1 MSFVIRGSG
10 EAQPGKRPKVDE
22 FLNSLKNDTKQ
33 SEWGLLADP
42 DAQFNPPHAT
52 STLRQLQREDVLRSE
67 KIINIE
73 VGSMLAGY
81 EDPIKLLMPP
91 IMQAA
96 AVVHIKRKY
105 VVGGIASRV
114 PERAPAPVSMVQED
128 VRTVKLQRYGGD
140 VDFNLNAC
148 LQPDAFKREM
158 DMKIKAQHGAL
169 SNELNKLGYQ
179 MLMDQGTSI
188 VDAMARSMG
197 AGSKYETALLR
208 DQYVTQVFGAL
219 SKFSYPIQNLLAIAK
234 RCTAYDIS
242 RSVKSVM
249 ILPHGVPEMMQY
261 TKAENMRY
269 EINGI
274 RGPQGK
280 PVTLEVSG
288 GYQVPG
294 TTASVFVHV
303 PPALHTNGAAAP
315 IADDNSLER
324 IVNIRVAYNGKKLE
338 NAGITIKNLFSRTRE
353 DFSDVAAAATSN
365 DRKACFASTAA
376 LGKIFEFD
384 DNAAHQ
390 AVAAINSNTK
400 HVLVV
405 TYKMRM
411 QSALIGIFGEET
423 GNLLMQYPRSTVSS
437 DASTESGR
445 LQLRV
450 YMNAILKR
458 PENVLVM
465 NNVAFNGF
473 DGKPVVSTFATIDAA
488 QTAYKEKIYN
498 GQIRSGSTVVTANN
512 GHFGPLDDVE
522 NCGPLSGMQI
532 FNPNTLGGPYPQ
544 LGAAKP

>member
-1 MSFVIRGSG
+1 MSFEIGRSGTSRGF
-10 EAQPGKRPKVDE
+10 VDE
-22 FLNSLKNDTKQ
+22 DKWRDGTKANEN
-33 SEWGLLADP
+33 EWGIVKTRFDGKLESANYSD
-42 DAQFNPPHAT
+42 PHAT

-67 KIINIE
+67 KIINVE

-81 EDPIKLLMPP
+81 EDPIKLLLPP
-91 IMQAA
+91 VMQAA

-128 VRTVKLQRYGGD
+128 VRSVRLHRYGGD

-148 LQPDAFKREM
+148 LEPEAFKREM

-169 SNELNKLGYQ
+169 SNELNRLGYET
-179 MLMDQGTSI
+179 LMKEGTSI
-188 VDAMARSMG
+188 IDAMARSMG
-197 AGSKYETALLR
+197 RPYDDDMLR

-219 SKFSYPIQNLLAIAK
+219 SKYTYPIQNLLAAAK

-242 RSVKSVM
+242 RAVKSVM
-249 ILPHGVPEMMQY
+249 ILPHGTPEMMQY

-269 EINGI
+269 EINGL

-280 PVTLEVSG
+280 PVTLEVNSG
-288 GYQVPG
+288 YAVPG

-315 IADDNSLER
+315 IAGHNSLEEP
-324 IVNIRVAYNGKKLE
+324 VEVKVYYTLE
-338 NAGITIKNLFSRTRE
+338 ADTVINNLYMRKPVKVTGANAGDLVKSVETGFG
-353 DFSDVAAAATSN
+353 AAAGG
-365 DRKACFASTAA
+365 STAA
-376 LGKIFEFD
+376 
-384 DNAAHQ
+384 
-390 AVAAINSNTK
+390 VA
-400 HVLVV
+400 VV

-411 QSALIGIFGEET
+411 QSAIIGVAGQDT

-458 PENVLVM
+458 PENILVLKH
-465 NNVAFNGF
+465 VAFNGF
-473 DGKPVVSTFATIDAA
+473 VEPPTVTFVADPTAAKDLGAYPGTVLDKDGKNVKVSNT
-488 QTAYKEKIYN
+488 
-498 GQIRSGSTVVTANN
+498 
-512 GHFGPLDDVE
+512 GHFGPLDDIIR
-522 NCGPLSGMQI
+522 CAPLHGMQI
-532 FNPNTLGGPYPQ
+532 YNPLQ
-544 LGAAKP
+544 LSPNPGEMMDRP